1 MESDMNSG
9 QWSPPSENQ
18 APQSTK
24 SQPETKSFFDKEC
37 LQQTWLN
44 VKLATWIKCIIVIA
58 ILIFAAVYIGPKLS
72 TAQSVQQ
79 QKNTIDTPDLTGY
92 QCEQGSWC
100 DPEECFQ

>member
-18 APQSTK
+18 NPPITK
-24 SQPETKSFFDKEC
+24 SQSETKSFFDQEC

-44 VKLATWIKCIIVIA
+44 VKLATWIKCIIVIT
-58 ILIFAAVYIGPKLS
+58 ILIVAAVYIGPKLG

-79 QKNTIDTPDLTGY
+79 QNTPELTGY
-92 QCEQGSWC
+92 QQEEGSWY
-100 DPEECFQ
+100 DPEECFR